1 MNNYYNIPER
11 LRGPQS
17 TVYCCHK
24 DKRPTHGT
32 KPDKLSTFFSFDEAL
47 KMMQPDEG
55 LGIGMWG
62 KLCGIDIDHCVEYG
76 VISEQAQVIID
87 FFDSYAELS
96 MSGTGIHILFL
107 CEEQYKDADKYYT
120 KLNKKHLK
128 EKGATGMGGLEF
140 YQGFHDHRY
149 LTLTGNKVHDM
160 NKEFVSGEDVKA
172 FLNAFFYRPPA
183 TTVNVEF
190 DSSDAEDQAWIKWAL
205 FEKKPTKLIECWFK
219 TPTGSGGTESEDDFI
234 FMNELS
240 FWCNH
245 NAKVMKTVFESS
257 RYYKAK
263 DAKHLKKW
271 SRKDYCETL
280 INKANASNKV
290 AKIYFEDSYAYNPIT
305 NKIEEVTYESNI

>member
-62 KLCGIDIDHCVEYG
+62 KLCGVDIDHCVEDG
-76 VISEQAQVIID
+76 VISNEAMAIVD
-87 FFDSYAELS
+87 YFNSYAELS

-107 CEEQYKDADKYYT
+107 CEEQHKDADKYYV
-120 KLNKKHLK
+120 KLGKKQIK
-128 EKGATGMGGLEF
+128 EKGITGMEGLEL

-149 LTLTGNKVHDM
+149 LTLTGEEIHSM
-160 NKEFVSGEDVKA
+160 NVEFVSGYKLQL
-172 FLNAFFYRPPA
+172 FLELFFKKPVSSF
-183 TTVNVEF
+183 TKTVEF
-190 DSSDAEDQAWIKWAL
+190 ESSDVEDQAWIKFAL
-205 FEKKPTKLIECWFK
+205 LEKKPKKLLECWVK

-234 FMNELS
+234 FMNELA
-240 FWCNH
+240 FWCNC
-245 NAKVMKTVFESS
+245 NPKVMRAVFESS

-271 SRKDYCETL
+271 SRVDYSEGL
-280 INKANASNKV
+280 INKCIASNNV
-290 AKIYFEDSYAYNPIT
+290 AKVYYEDRYYYDADSNTI
-305 NKIEEVTYESNI
+305 KEVE